1 MTFCLQILGSGAAL
15 PTPKRY
21 STAQV
26 LNVLEQFFLIDC
38 GEGTQIQLRRYKV
51 KIGKL
56 NHIFISHLHGDHFL
70 GIFGIISTFNLLGR
84 KQPLHIF
91 APYRLKELIDVYVST
106 LDRGLGYSIVFTPLT
121 YDSGLSLLFES
132 KNISVH
138 SFPLRHRVPTCG
150 FLFKEKERLPNLKK
164 DLIQV
169 LDIPIKK
176 LQKIKEGSGF
186 TTDEGEVYSHKQ
198 LTISPPTPRS
208 FAFVSD
214 TAKLEKIV
222 PLIAGVDLLYHEAT
236 FSDSDKK
243 RAKETGHST
252 SKQAAEIA
260 KKAKVKQLIIGHFST
275 RLKSPKPLLEE
286 AKEVFTETYLA
297 EDGKVFN
304 VLQRKS

>member
-1 MTFCLQILGSGAAL
+1 MTFSLQILGSGAAL

-38 GEGTQIQLRRYKV
+38 GEGTQIQFRRYKV
-51 KIGKL
+51 KTGKL

-106 LDRGLGYSIVFTPLT
+106 LDRGVGYPILFTPLT
-121 YDSGLSLLFES
+121 YDSGLTLLFENKKVS
-132 KNISVH
+132 IY

-150 FLFKEKERLPNLKK
+150 FLFKEKEKLPNLKK
-164 DLIQV
+164 NLIQTLNV
-169 LDIPIKK
+169 PIKE
-176 LQKIKEGSGF
+176 LQKIKEGKSF
-186 TTDEGEVYSHKQ
+186 TTPDGEFYSHEQ
-198 LTISPPTPRS
+198 LTIKPPIPRS

-214 TAKLEKIV
+214 TAKFEKIV
-222 PLIAGVDLLYHEAT
+222 PLISKVDLLYHEAT
-236 FSDSDKK
+236 FSDNDKK

-286 AKEVFTETYLA
+286 AREVFKETYLA
-297 EDGKVFN
+297 EDGEVFN
-304 VLQRKS
+304 VLQRKH